1 MDAVEHVAQSSGQVT
16 QVPLIDT
23 VELGHDVEG
32 MQDPEWADIEEE
44 LQDRQVVEVLIQVEH
59 EESHSKISLI
69 TLFKAGLML
78 ATTYADMSR
87 WSWQI
92 LLIRPPTTALLYTLP
107 IFEQISFLTRLANEG
122 IKARSA

>member
-92 LLIRPPTTALLYTLP
+92 LLIRTTHHCTALHTAHFRANILPDTL
-107 IFEQISFLTRLANEG
+107 G
-122 IKARSA
+122 K